1 VKDPVVVKKIHHT
14 QNFEHD
20 EIESV
25 ERSLGVIEKIRKGLA
40 SIQEQQQRDRH
51 RLGLHGETNSINEN
65 RMIVGSIIETS
76 IFIFAALFQLY
87 FVKNWFSTRGLP
99 TGKQRV

>member
-1 VKDPVVVKKIHHT
+1 MVVKKIHHSS
-14 QNFEHD
+14 NFEHD

-25 ERSLGVIEKIRKGLA
+25 ERSMEAIEKIRKGIL

-65 RMIVGSIIETS
+65 RMIVGSIIETTV
-76 IFIFAALFQLY
+76 FIFAALFQLY
-87 FVKNWFSTRGLP
+87 FVKNWFASRGAP
-99 TGKQRV
+99 GGKQRV